1 MSREFDDV
9 LRKAVSALSQTPGST
24 YTVVWE
30 DEDGIH
36 YGIPSQLQIEMPSHK
51 RIAEIGLYIS
61 K

>member
-1 MSREFDDV
+1 MGKHYDEALRE
-9 LRKAVSALSQTPGST
+9 AVSALSQTPGST

-30 DEDGIH
+30 DEDGVH
-36 YGIPSQLQIEMPSHK
+36 YGIPSPLQIEMPSHK

>member
-1 MSREFDDV
+1 MGREYDEV
-9 LRKAVSALSQTPGST
+9 LREAVSALSQTSGST

-36 YGIPSQLQIEMPSHK
+36 YGIPSRLQIEMQSHK
-51 RIAEIGLYIS
+51 RIAEIGLYIA